1 MYRRSKRAGNAC
13 IGNERGT
20 PKETDTPDVKEVI
33 NANAEFEQ
41 AVYNKKLCH
50 MGQEELA
57 NVVSNCEKRNIG
69 SNGGF
74 GYNAQLPDTEIALMD
89 SVIFA
94 HWLAVTDKGKGKQTV
109 KY

>member
-1 MYRRSKRAGNAC
+1 
-13 IGNERGT
+13 
-20 PKETDTPDVKEVI
+20 
-33 NANAEFEQ
+33 
-41 AVYNKKLCH
+41 

-89 SVIFA
+89 SVILA
-94 HWLAVTDKGKGKQTV
+94 HWLADSDKGKKKQAI